1 MQLFTKDKDSDSVT
15 ISWEHPKYF
24 EVDSYHVLIRHNS
37 SNMWEN
43 ATTVR
48 GEKNSETLGDLEPET
63 SYNITMYGENKYGVG
78 PLKSDV
84 LEVETKKGTA
94 LK

>member
-1 MQLFTKDKDSDSVT
+1 MQLFAKDRDSNSVT
-15 ISWEHPKYF
+15 IGWEHPKYF
-24 EVDSYHVLIRHNS
+24 EVDTYHVLIWHIS

-43 ATTVR
+43 ATSVP
-48 GEKNSETLGDLEPET
+48 GERSSETLGDLEPET

-78 PLKSDV
+78 LLKSDV
-84 LEVETKKGTA
+84 LEVETKKGRA